1 MVTTPSG
8 AQLSEDGQWWWD
20 GSQWQPVAAASQD
33 ATDSGTTQAADT
45 GAGQVS
51 GPGLVGLER
60 TAVGWEMTFEGYTE
74 VGAVAGYLWP
84 TGMPDGVTITPLVIV
99 TEPAQVGKFQL
110 TGLSLAALQT
120 MQPWAANWF
129 AQVGVV
135 DTSTTSSNPPTGPT
149 GPTDAQRA
157 AAARLGL
164 PDVSDA
170 DFSEKMRQWAWDNIE
185 TGSIAIDVAE
195 LGGALVEVAST
206 GEALALGMLVDEMSP
221 IGVALDLVVLF
232 HAVIEAF
239 EVADRREATKGFI
252 YGLGWQVL
260 GMPRS
265 EPVFNP
271 NSETWLTGESFEELS
286 KAFMEGVDNG
296 MQKAT
301 EVKVHNQLALRIAY
315 LMATNQAATALNA
328 ANDILTTTWQS
339 TDQGI
344 GTVITLQAPE
354 V

>member
-1 MVTTPSG
+1 
-8 AQLSEDGQWWWD
+8 
-20 GSQWQPVAAASQD
+20 
-33 ATDSGTTQAADT
+33 
-45 GAGQVS
+45 
-51 GPGLVGLER
+51 
-60 TAVGWEMTFEGYTE
+60 
-74 VGAVAGYLWP
+74 
-84 TGMPDGVTITPLVIV
+84 
-99 TEPAQVGKFQL
+99 
-110 TGLSLAALQT
+110 
-120 MQPWAANWF
+120 
-129 AQVGVV
+129 
-135 DTSTTSSNPPTGPT
+135 
-149 GPTDAQRA
+149 
-157 AAARLGL
+157 
-164 PDVSDA
+164 
-170 DFSEKMRQWAWDNIE
+170 
-185 TGSIAIDVAE
+185 
-195 LGGALVEVAST
+195 
-206 GEALALGMLVDEMSP
+206 
-221 IGVALDLVVLF
+221 
-232 HAVIEAF
+232 
-239 EVADRREATKGFI
+239 
-252 YGLGWQVL
+252 VL